1 MEIRQLQTFRAVART
16 LSFTR
21 AATTLNYAQSSISA
35 QIQALEE
42 EFAVTLFDRLG
53 RRIVLTDAGQRLLHY
68 ADKILALAEEA
79 QVTVASHGEPTG
91 VLTIAAPE
99 TLCTYRLPAIVNA
112 YRQCFPKVDII
123 FRPSANCEAWD
134 TLLGD
139 GLADAALLL
148 AEPYHSTMLQIEPLQ
163 CESIVV
169 VAHSDHPL
177 AQQATVA
184 LTDFRSETM
193 LLTEAGCPYR
203 IVFERALRSVA
214 IAPANVLEF
223 HSVEA
228 IKQCAL
234 TGMGIAVLP
243 EIVVTRELA
252 AGTLQALQVPGLS
265 FQLLIQLAWHKDKW
279 LSPALQA
286 FNDMTRT
293 MLHPAECGQ
302 M

>member
-53 RRIVLTDAGQRLLHY
+53 RRIVLTDAGQRLLQY
-68 ADKILALAEEA
+68 ADKILALSDEA
-79 QVTVASHGEPTG
+79 QIVVPSRSEPTG

-112 YRQCFPKVDII
+112 YRLRFPKVDII

-148 AEPYHSTMLQIEPLQ
+148 AEPYHSTVLLIEPLQ
-163 CESIVV
+163 CESILV
-169 VAHSDHPL
+169 VAHPDHPL
-177 AQQATVA
+177 ARQTTVA

-203 IVFERALRSVA
+203 VIFERALRSVA
-214 IAPANVLEF
+214 IVPATVLEF

-234 TGMGIAVLP
+234 TGMGVAVLP
-243 EIVVTRELA
+243 EIVVLRELA
-252 AGTLQALQVPGLS
+252 AGTLTTLPVANLT
-265 FQLLIQLAWHKDKW
+265 FHMLIQLAWHKDKW

-286 FNDMTRT
+286 FMNMTRT